1 MLKNTTQYDII
12 GNINCELLE
21 DRGLKKMKRL
31 NNAFTLTELL
41 VALGVISILCAVL
54 LPVIFNVMPNQN
66 IIMAKRAYY
75 TLQTVISDMLNDESC
90 YPDRTSDSEN
100 PRIGL
105 DDGFGYI
112 NCTPWGQ
119 DKISTENSKT
129 KFLYVFKDKLGI
141 LQNDAAKDDLEVFTT
156 SDGISW
162 AVHDFNLSQGQDNGG
177 SVTITVD
184 VNGLEEKSAPNC
196 AGNGYSYVAALGT
209 GTDASCKNRT
219 NGYDRF
225 QVVIKGNGQMNINPN
240 ETWAINAVKV
250 NRNITSDKNSN
261 EEDDI

>member
-1 MLKNTTQYDII
+1 M
-12 GNINCELLE
+12 
-21 DRGLKKMKRL
+21 KKL

-41 VALGVISILCAVL
+41 VALGVIAILCAVL

-75 TLQTVISDMLNDESC
+75 TLQTVVSDMLNDEGC
-90 YPDRTSDSEN
+90 YPDRTNHATD
-100 PRIGL
+100 PRVGL
-105 DDGFGYI
+105 DDGWGYVS
-112 NCTPWGQ
+112 CPAWGQ
-119 DKISTENSKT
+119 DQISNDNPQN

-141 LQNDAAKDDLEVFTT
+141 LSDDATENNKTVFTT

-162 AVHDFNLSQGQDNGG
+162 AISDIDFDKTDTDNGG

-184 VNGLEEKSAPNC
+184 VNGLDEKSAPNC
-196 AGNGYSYVAALGT
+196 GGNGYSYTSELGT
-209 GTDASCKNRT
+209 GTDAKCKDRT

-225 QVVIKGNGQMNINPN
+225 QVVLKGNGQMNIN
-240 ETWAINAVKV
+240 TTDKWAINAVKV

-261 EEDDI
+261 DEDDM